1 MWFVFSDTAAPS
13 WLVLHEW
20 SPRGPRPHIRNIA
33 SRQADS
39 EVGVGSSDVPV
50 KAEAK
55 AEVKAEA
62 KAEVKEKAEV

>member
-1 MWFVFSDTAAPS
+1 MAPLWFIFSDTAAPS

-39 EVGVGSSDVPV
+39 EVGV
-50 KAEAK
+50 E
-55 AEVKAEA
+55 AEVKAEVKV
-62 KAEVKEKAEV
+62 KAEV